1 MIAGYYRLNDILKKI
16 DRNKNTFLRWEANK
30 LVPKA
35 KKDSRGWRFY
45 TESDVNKIVRLI
57 KTTNYFRKK

>member
-1 MIAGYYRLNDILKKI
+1 MLAGFYRLNDILKKI

-45 TESDVNKIVRLI
+45 TESEVNKIVRLI